1 MKPKTSDSRTQI
13 LAAAIPLFAQH
24 GYSGVSMRDIARASG
39 IQAASLYHHFPDKQ
53 SLYLDAM
60 AQAFEDKA
68 DGFDKALRQTGSAEK
83 RLTDLVRSFTQLMS
97 KDPDFCALLQREL
110 LDGDEARLKQLAEQ
124 VFKQAFVAIR
134 ELAEELV
141 PGCDSHMV
149 AISIASLILYHLET
163 APIRPFLPG
172 GKARHNKPDII
183 ARHVTGLLLHG
194 IKGCA
199 K

>member
-1 MKPKTSDSRTQI
+1 MKPKTSDSRI
-13 LAAAIPLFAQH
+13 HVLAAAIPLFAQH

-53 SLYLDAM
+53 TLYLDAM
-60 AQAFEDKA
+60 AQAFENKA
-68 DGFDKALRQTGSAEK
+68 EGFSRALSQSGSAEQ
-83 RLTDLVRSFTQLMS
+83 RLTALVRSFTQMMG

-172 GKARHNKPDII
+172 GKARHNKPDVI